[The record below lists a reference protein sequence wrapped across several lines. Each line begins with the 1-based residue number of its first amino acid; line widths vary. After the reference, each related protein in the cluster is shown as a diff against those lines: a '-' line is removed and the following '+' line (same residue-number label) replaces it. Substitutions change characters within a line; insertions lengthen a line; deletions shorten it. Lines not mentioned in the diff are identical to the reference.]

1 MTSRRT
7 VRTDLAPGPSAP
19 ARAREFLTRTCRR
32 WRAEG
37 FVADAAL
44 VVSELVT
51 NAVRHAGTEMELT
64 LELAEGTLTIRVRDH
79 GPGMP
84 RLIPPAERGF
94 GGQGLAI
101 VARLAQAWGVVV
113 EDGGGKA
120 VWCRLGPH
128 TAVPAGAGTQ
138 GSVWKGDQDIWS
150 A

>member
-7 VRTDLAPGPSAP
+7 AHVSLAPGPGAP
-19 ARAREFLTRTCRR
+19 GAARDFLTQTCGR
-32 WRAEG
+32 WRAAD

-51 NAVRHAGTEMELT
+51 NAVRHAGTEMRLT
-64 LELAEGTLTIRVRDH
+64 LELRGGALTVSVHDL
-79 GPGMP
+79 GPGLP
-84 RLIPPAERGF
+84 RLIPPAERGY

-101 VARLAQAWGVVV
+101 VVQLAQAWGVAV

-120 VWCRLGPH
+120 VWCRLGPRA
-128 TAVPAGAGTQ
+128 AVPAGAGTQ
-138 GSVWKGDQDIWS
+138 GSPWKGEQDIWS